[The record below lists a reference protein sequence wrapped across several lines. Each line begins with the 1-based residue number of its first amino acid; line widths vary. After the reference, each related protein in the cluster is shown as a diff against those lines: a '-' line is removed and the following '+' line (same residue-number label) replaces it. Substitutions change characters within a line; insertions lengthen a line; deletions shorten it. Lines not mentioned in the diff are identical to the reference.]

1 MSLQPQPQPQS
12 QSQSQSRSQVPRPT
26 RRILAL
32 GGVLIATAL
41 FAFPGL
47 APAQPVDGR
56 RLATATFAG
65 GCFWCMEPPFD
76 ELEGV
81 VSTTSGY
88 TDGQT
93 SNPTY
98 KEVSS
103 GRTGHAEAVQV
114 VYDPDKV
121 SFERLVDVFWR
132 NIDPTDAGGQ
142 FCDRGSPYRPALFYH
157 DAAQREVAERSR
169 AALEKARPFKE
180 AIVTPIVAATTF
192 YRAEEYHQDYYLRNP
207 IRYKYYRKSCGRDRR
222 LQQLWGGS

>member
-1 MSLQPQPQPQS
+1 MKPQPHDPI
-12 QSQSQSRSQVPRPT
+12 RARRVPT
-26 RRILAL
+26 L
-32 GGVLIATAL
+32 GGLLIAAAL

-47 APAQPVDGR
+47 APAQGGDAA

-76 ELEGV
+76 ALEGV

-93 SNPTY
+93 ENPTY
-98 KEVSS
+98 EQVSS

-114 VYDPDKV
+114 VYDPAKV
-121 SFERLVDVFWR
+121 SFERLVEVFWR
-132 NIDPTDAGGQ
+132 NIDPTDDGGQ

-169 AALEKARPFKE
+169 AALEKDRPFKA
-180 AIVTPIVAATTF
+180 AIATPLVAATTF
-192 YRAEEYHQDYYLRNP
+192 YPAEEYHQDYYLKNP
-207 IRYKYYRKSCGRDRR
+207 IRYKYYRNGCGRDRR
-222 LQQLWGGS
+222 LKQLWGGS

>member
-1 MSLQPQPQPQS
+1 MSLQPQPQSQS

-47 APAQPVDGR
+47 APAQPVDGG

>member
-1 MSLQPQPQPQS
+1 MRTQAQS
-12 QSQSQSRSQVPRPT
+12 QTRGRRVP
-26 RRILAL
+26 IL
-32 GGVLIATAL
+32 GGLLIATAL

-47 APAQPVDGR
+47 ASAQGGEAAR
-56 RLATATFAG
+56 HATATFAG

-76 ELEGV
+76 ALEGV

-88 TDGQT
+88 IDGHT
-93 SNPTY
+93 KNPTY
-98 KEVSS
+98 QEVSS
-103 GRTGHAEAVQV
+103 GRSGHAEAVQV

-157 DAAQREVAERSR
+157 DEAQREVAERSR
-169 AALEKARPFKE
+169 AALEKDRPFKE

-192 YRAEEYHQDYYLRNP
+192 YPAEEYHQDYYLKNP
-207 IRYKYYRKSCGRDRR
+207 IRYKYYRNGCGRDRR
-222 LQQLWGGS
+222 LNQLWGESGAALKESRR

>member
-1 MSLQPQPQPQS
+1 MKPQPHDPIR
-12 QSQSQSRSQVPRPT
+12 SRRVPT
-26 RRILAL
+26 L
-32 GGVLIATAL
+32 GGLLIATAL

-47 APAQPVDGR
+47 APAQGGDTA

-88 TDGQT
+88 TDGHT
-93 SNPTY
+93 ENPTY
-98 KEVSS
+98 EQVSS

-114 VYDPDKV
+114 VYDPAKV
-121 SFERLVDVFWR
+121 SFERLVEVFWR

-142 FCDRGSPYRPALFYH
+142 FCDRGSPYRPALFHH

-169 AALEKARPFKE
+169 AALEKDRPFKA
-180 AIVTPIVAATTF
+180 AIATPVVAATTF
-192 YRAEEYHQDYYLRNP
+192 YPAEEYHQDYYLKNP
-207 IRYKYYRKSCGRDRR
+207 IRYKYYRNGCGRDRR
-222 LQQLWGGS
+222 LKQLWGGS